1 MITIGID
8 ASRAEAKIKTGV
20 ERYSYELIRAM
31 RESLPEGARVVL
43 YSRVPLPSELGPFN
57 DNWKNVVLNWSPKR
71 FWTQLRLSW
80 EMFRRS
86 PDVLFVPSHELP
98 RIIPK
103 RTVKTVHDAFFIDF
117 PKLFPWKERLFLK
130 ATLSDACRRASEIIV
145 PSNYVAAQIEEWRL
159 GNVTVIPHGVR
170 PLLGTSPV
178 ARRTSDLQAT
188 TRAPEQKLGAGQAY
202 KLQPKPYF
210 LVLGRIEKKKNL
222 GVVISA
228 FEQFYKDHP
237 GYKLYFI
244 GKFANGADK
253 IVERAQKSAAVTNI
267 EFLGALP
274 DEETFR
280 MMAGA
285 VALLHPCPY
294 EGFGFPAIEAM
305 SLGVPAIVANAGA
318 VAEAVGDAGLL
329 VPPADAAK
337 WAEAMNQITF
347 DIFRKTLILQGRLR
361 AAEFSWG
368 KCAVRTW
375 RLLLG

>member
-1 MITIGID
+1 MFIGID

-31 RESLPEGARVVL
+31 RESRPNGMRVVL
-43 YSRVPLPSELGPFN
+43 YSRVPLSPELGPF
-57 DNWKNVVLNWSPKR
+57 DENWKNVVLRWPPKR

-80 EMFRRS
+80 EMLRR
-86 PDVLFVPSHELP
+86 PPNVLFIPSHELP

-103 RTVKTVHDAFFIDF
+103 QTVKTVHDAFFLDF

-130 ATLSDACRRASEIIV
+130 ASLFDSCRRASEIIV
-145 PSNYVAAQIEEWRL
+145 PSNYVAAQIEALRP

-170 PLLGTSPV
+170 L
-178 ARRTSDLQAT
+178 AMNNEQRTMNN
-188 TRAPEQKLGAGQAY
+188 EKG
-202 KLQPKPYF
+202 KYF
-210 LVLGRIEKKKNL
+210 IVLGRIEKKKNL

-228 FEQFYKDHP
+228 FEKFSEKHPDH
-237 GYKLYFI
+237 KLYFI
-244 GKFANGADK
+244 GKFANGAEA
-253 IVERAQKSAAVTNI
+253 IVSQAQKSPVIKNI
-267 EFLGALP
+267 EFLGALS

-294 EGFGFPAIEAM
+294 EGFGLPAIEAM
-305 SLGVPAIVANAGA
+305 SLGVPTIAANAGA

-329 VPPADAAK
+329 VAPFDAAK

-347 DIFRKTLILQGRLR
+347 DIFRKNLIEKGRVR
-361 AAEFSWG
+361 AAEFSWP
-368 KCAVRTW
+368 KCAERTW
-375 RLLLG
+375 RVLTSC